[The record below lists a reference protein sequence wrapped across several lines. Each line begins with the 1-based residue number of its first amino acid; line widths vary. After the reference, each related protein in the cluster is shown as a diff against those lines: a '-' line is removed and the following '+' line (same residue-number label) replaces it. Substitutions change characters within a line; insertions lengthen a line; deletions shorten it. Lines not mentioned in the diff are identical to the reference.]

1 MDDRFFRRVD
11 SVLREALEHPPDE
24 REAFIDSAC
33 GDDVELAREVR
44 NLLGAG
50 LEDDGFLRP
59 GGALSGAVWE
69 EMTGGRELRR
79 QPETIGPYRIHEQIG
94 RGGMG
99 AVYLAGRETG
109 GDEDRVALKLLHEA
123 GWSKDTMIRFD
134 QERSI
139 LSSLNHPGI
148 ARYLDSGVTDGG
160 RPFLA
165 MEYVEGL
172 PIDRFCD
179 ENRLRMEQRLRLFID
194 TARAVT
200 HAHRAMVVHRDIKPS
215 NILVTADHQVKLLDF
230 GIARILDESPAVP
243 AGGLTRTGLRVLTP
257 EYASPEQMRGEL
269 VTTASDVY
277 QLGLVLYVL
286 LTGQHPYRLEGRTVT
301 ELERVICEQPVMTP
315 SAAVVRAAGSSENSD
330 DGRTAMEYAAHA
342 RGSRPDRLRRS
353 LRGDLDTIVKMALRK
368 EPERRYLSVEQL
380 TRDID
385 RHLEGRPISARK
397 DTVMYR
403 MGKLV
408 RRHPWRLA
416 AGASMMALVVAL
428 SGMTLERQSSENERM
443 RLEAE
448 RSQQVAGFLQG
459 LFDIDQTTPAAGE
472 TVTARELLD
481 RGASTLEE
489 DLDNQPQLQA
499 TLQGLLGEMYRK
511 LGQFDQAQ
519 RLLDESLETNRAIH
533 GPEHPAV
540 LASLVGH
547 ARLLADLGRFD
558 EAEASYAGALEGYR
572 GSSGDVSRD
581 AALCRFHLAE
591 LYVLMGRYE
600 EAEPLFSDALD
611 GLSNSPDTRDAE
623 LAASVTGLSSLYWS
637 QGRYEE
643 AEPMLIRA
651 RAIYEAL
658 PRQSARE
665 LAGVLGSLGQ
675 IAERRG
681 DFESAEPL
689 LGRSHEILEDQL
701 GPDHPDVAMAL
712 ASIARLYSEQGRL
725 DEAEPL
731 YLNAL
736 QTLEEA
742 YPEDHPDV
750 GECLNDLALM
760 YWGQGDLDRAEPLLE
775 RALAIGI
782 QTLGADHPDVGAA
795 TNSLG
800 ALYARQGNP
809 EEAERSYRQALMIMN
824 KSLGSD
830 HPYVAAVRVNLTGVL
845 RELGRQDEAVPL
857 CEEAV
862 AINRRALG
870 EDHVDVAR
878 SRSMLAALYLDLGRP
893 EEAAALL
900 DQAIP
905 VLEATFGPTHPTVA
919 TALDRRR
926 QAEAR

>member
-11 SVLREALEHPPDE
+11 SVLREALERPEDE

-33 GDDVELAREVR
+33 GDDIELAGEVR

-59 GGALSGAVWE
+59 GGALSGAVWG
-69 EMTGGRELRR
+69 EMTGGREHRPH
-79 QPETIGPYRIHEQIG
+79 PEKIGPYRIFDQIG

-99 AVYLAGRETG
+99 TVYLAGRNTDV
-109 GDEDRVALKLLHEA
+109 DEDRVALKLLHDA
-123 GWSKDTMIRFD
+123 GWSRDTLLRFD

-148 ARYLDSGVTDGG
+148 ARYLDSGVTEDG

-179 ENRLRMEQRLRLFID
+179 ENRLRVEQRLRLFID

-200 HAHRAMVVHRDIKPS
+200 HAHRAMIVHRDLKPS
-215 NILVTADHQVKLLDF
+215 NILVTAENQVKLLDF
-230 GIARILDESPAVP
+230 GIARIQNESPAVTT
-243 AGGLTRTGLRVLTP
+243 GGLTRTGLRVLTP

-269 VTTASDVY
+269 VTTSSDVY
-277 QLGLVLYVL
+277 QLGLVLYEL
-286 LTGQHPYRLEGRTVT
+286 LTGRHPYRLEGRTVT
-301 ELERVICEQPVMTP
+301 ELERVICEQPIMTP
-315 SAAVVRAAGSSENSD
+315 SAAVVSAAASSEGSDDRRAAVES
-330 DGRTAMEYAAHA
+330 AAHA
-342 RGSRPDRLRRS
+342 RASRPDRLRRS
-353 LRGDLDTIVKMALRK
+353 LKGDLDTIVKMALRK

-380 TRDID
+380 TSDIEH
-385 RHLEGRPISARK
+385 HLEGRPISARK

-416 AGASMMALVVAL
+416 TGASILALVVAL
-428 SGMTLERQSSENERM
+428 AGMTLERQSSENLRM

-481 RGASTLEE
+481 RGAGTLEE

-511 LGQFDQAQ
+511 LGQYDQAR
-519 RLLDESLETNRAIH
+519 RLLDQSLETNRAIY

-540 LASLVGH
+540 LASLVGR

-558 EAEASYAGALEGYR
+558 EAEASYVSALESYR
-572 GSSGDVSRD
+572 GSQGDVGRE

-600 EAEPLFSDALD
+600 EAEPLFSSALN
-611 GLSNSPDTRDAE
+611 GLSNAPDARDAE
-623 LAASVTGLSSLYWS
+623 LAATITGLSSLYWS

-643 AEPMLIRA
+643 AEPLLIRA
-651 RAIYEAL
+651 RAIYEAM
-658 PRQSARE
+658 PRHSTRE
-665 LAGVLGSLGQ
+665 LAVVLGNLGQ
-675 IAERRG
+675 IAQRRG

-712 ASIARLYSEQGRL
+712 AAIARLYSEQGRF

-731 YLNAL
+731 YLNAI
-736 QTLEEA
+736 QTLEQA

-750 GECLNDLALM
+750 GGCLNDLALL
-760 YWGQGDLDRAEPLLE
+760 YWDQGDLDRAENLLE

-800 ALYARQGNP
+800 ALYARQGKP

-824 KSLGSD
+824 ASLGSD
-830 HPYVAAVRVNLTGVL
+830 HPYVAAVRVNLAGVL
-845 RELGRQDEAVPL
+845 LELGRQDEAVPL

-862 AINRRALG
+862 EINRRALG

-878 SRSMLAALYLDLGRP
+878 SRSMLAALYIDCGRY
-893 EEAAALL
+893 EQAVSLL

-905 VLEATFGPTHPTVA
+905 VLEATFGATHPTVA
-919 TALDRRR
+919 TAQARRR

>member
-11 SVLREALEHPPDE
+11 SVLREALERPPGE
-24 REAFIDSAC
+24 REAHIDSAC
-33 GDDVELAREVR
+33 GDDEELAAEVR
-44 NLLGAG
+44 KLLEAG

-59 GGALSGAVWE
+59 GGALEGAVWE
-69 EMTGGRELRR
+69 EMTGVRDLRR
-79 QPETIGPYRIHEQIG
+79 QPETIGPYRIYEQIG

-99 AVYLAGRETG
+99 AVYLAGRET
-109 GDEDRVALKLLHEA
+109 DEADGRVALKLLHDA
-123 GWSKDTMIRFD
+123 GWSRETMLRFD

-139 LSSLNHPGI
+139 LASLNHPGI
-148 ARYLDSGVTDGG
+148 ARYLDSGVTDDG

-179 ENRLRMEQRLRLFID
+179 ENRLRVEQRLRLFID

-200 HAHRAMVVHRDIKPS
+200 HAHRAMVVHRDLKPS
-215 NILVTADHQVKLLDF
+215 NILVTAENQVKLLDF
-230 GIARILDESPAVP
+230 GIARILDESPGVP
-243 AGGLTRTGLRVLTP
+243 PGGLTRTGLRVLTP
-257 EYASPEQMRGEL
+257 EYASPEQMRGEH

-286 LTGQHPYRLEGRTVT
+286 LTGRHPYRLEGRTVT
-301 ELERVICEQPVMTP
+301 ELERVVCEQPIVTP
-315 SAAVVRAAGSSENSD
+315 SAAVVRAAGSSESSD
-330 DGRTAMEYAAHA
+330 DRRAATESAAHA
-342 RGSRPDRLRRS
+342 RRSRPDRLRRR

-368 EPERRYLSVEQL
+368 EPERRYPSVEQL
-380 TRDID
+380 TRDIEH
-385 RHLEGRPISARK
+385 HLEGRPISARK
-397 DTVMYR
+397 DTVGYR

-416 AGASMMALVVAL
+416 AGAAILALVVAIA
-428 SGMTLERQSSENERM
+428 GMAIERQSSENLRM

-448 RSQQVAGFLQG
+448 RSEQVAGFLQG
-459 LFDIDQTTPAAGE
+459 LFDIDQTTPAAAE

-481 RGASTLEE
+481 RGARTLEE

-519 RLLDESLETNRAIH
+519 RLLERSLATNREIH
-533 GPEHPAV
+533 SPDHPAV
-540 LASLVGH
+540 LASLVGR

-558 EAEASYAGALEGYR
+558 EAETAYLSALEGYR
-572 GSSGDVSRD
+572 TSPGDLVRE

-591 LYVLMGRYE
+591 LYLLVGRYE
-600 EAEPLFSDALD
+600 ESEPLFASALD
-611 GLSNSPDTRDAE
+611 GLSAAPDARESE
-623 LAASVTGLSSLYWS
+623 LAAAITGFSSLYWS

-643 AEPMLIRA
+643 AEPLLIRA
-651 RAIYEAL
+651 RAIYEDL

-675 IAERRG
+675 IAQRRG

-689 LGRSHEILEDQL
+689 LGRSLEILEEQL
-701 GPDHPDVAMAL
+701 GPDHPDVAMAH
-712 ASIARLYSEQGRL
+712 ASIARLYAEQGRF

-731 YLNAL
+731 YLAAL
-736 QTLEEA
+736 GILEGA
-742 YPEDHPDV
+742 YPENHPDV
-750 GECLNDLALM
+750 GGCLNDLALL
-760 YWGQGDLDRAEPLLE
+760 YWDRGDLDRAEPLLE

-782 QTLGADHPDVGAA
+782 QTLGPDHPDVGAA

-800 ALYARQGNP
+800 ALYARQGKTVP
-809 EEAERSYRQALMIMN
+809 AEGAYRRALAIMN
-824 KSLGSD
+824 ESLGGD
-830 HPYVAAVRVNLTGVL
+830 HPYVAAVRVNLAGVL
-845 RELGRQDEAVPL
+845 RDLGRQDEAVPL

-862 AINRRALG
+862 AINLRAFG
-870 EDHVDVAR
+870 EGHVDVAR
-878 SRSMLAALYLDLGRP
+878 SRSMLAALYLDCGRP

-900 DQAIP
+900 DRAIP
-905 VLEATFGPTHPTVA
+905 VLEATFGPDHTAVA
-919 TALDRRR
+919 AALDRRR
-926 QAEAR
+926 QADAR